1 MDREA
6 IYSALFALLSAI
18 PGIVTFSRRVRHW
31 TDVPPVEQP
40 ALIQEQFEESA
51 RYVGRAFPAKWTL
64 SLNLALYVNVG
75 NDQQA
80 APSQTLNPLLDAVLA
95 ALDAPPGPGGA
106 DLRRPRFPLPAQRQG
121 AHRRG
126 RVPGP
131 PGRGPDPGGDSGVL
145 IGEYRRPSA
154 FICG

>member
-6 IYSALFALLSAI
+6 IYSALFALLSTI
-18 PGIVTFSRRVRHW
+18 PGIVTCSRRVRHW
-31 TDVPPVEQP
+31 TDVPPAEQP

-95 ALDAPPGPGGA
+95 MLEPSGGQEEQT
-106 DLRRPRFPLPAQRQG
+106 L
-121 AHRRG
+121 
-126 RVPGP
+126 
-131 PGRGPDPGGDSGVL
+131 GGLVSHCRISGKVL
-145 IGEYRRPSA
+145 IAEGGSLGPQAAALIPVEIVVS
-154 FICG
+154 

>member
-1 MDREA
+1 MEREA
-6 IYSALFALLSAI
+6 IYSALFALLSTI

-75 NDQQA
+75 HDQKA
-80 APSQTLNPLLDAVLA
+80 APSMVLNPLLDAIVA
-95 ALDAPPGPGGA
+95 ALEAPEGQEEQTLGGLVSIA
-106 DLRRPRFPLPAQRQG
+106 TQWQG
-121 AHRRG
+121 AHRR
-126 RVPGP
+126 RRLAGP
-131 PGRGPDPGGDSGVL
+131 PGRGPDPGGD
-145 IGEYRRPSA
+145 
-154 FICG
+154 CGFVVASSQ

>member
-1 MDREA
+1 MNREA
-6 IYSALFALLSAI
+6 IYSALFALLSTI

-75 NDQQA
+75 HDQHA
-80 APSQTLNPLLDAVLA
+80 APSTVLNPLLDAIVA
-95 ALDAPPGPGGA
+95 ALEAPEGQEEQTLGGLVSSCHVNGKIVIAEGGSLGPQA
-106 DLRRPRFPLPAQRQG
+106 A
-121 AHRRG
+121 A
-126 RVPGP
+126 
-131 PGRGPDPGGDSGVL
+131 L
-145 IGEYRRPSA
+145 IPVEIVVS
-154 FICG
+154 

>member
-1 MDREA
+1 MNREE
-6 IYSALFALLSAI
+6 IYSALFALLSTI

-95 ALDAPPGPGGA
+95 VLEPSGSQEEQTLGG
-106 DLRRPRFPLPAQRQG
+106 LVSHCRI
-121 AHRRG
+121 
-126 RVPGP
+126 
-131 PGRGPDPGGDSGVL
+131 SGKVL
-145 IGEYRRPSA
+145 IAEGGSLGPQAAALIPVEIVVS
-154 FICG
+154 

>member
-1 MDREA
+1 MNREE
-6 IYSALFALLSAI
+6 IYSALFALLSTI

-40 ALIQEQFEESA
+40 AMIQEQFEESA

-80 APSQTLNPLLDAVLA
+80 AP
-95 ALDAPPGPGGA
+95 
-106 DLRRPRFPLPAQRQG
+106 
-121 AHRRG
+121 HK
-126 RVPGP
+126 
-131 PGRGPDPGGDSGVL
+131 
-145 IGEYRRPSA
+145 PSTPSWTR
-154 FICG
+154 C

>member
-1 MDREA
+1 MNREA
-6 IYSALFALLSAI
+6 IYSALFALLSTI

-40 ALIQEQFEESA
+40 VLIQEQFEESA
-51 RYVGRAFPAKWTL
+51 RYVGRAFPAKWVL

-80 APSQTLNPLLDAVLA
+80 APLPNPQPPPGRGAGRADAA
-95 ALDAPPGPGGA
+95 PGPGGA
-106 DLRRPRFPLPAQRQG
+106 DLGRPRVPLPTQRQG

-126 RVPGP
+126 RVAGP
-131 PGRGPDPGGDSGVL
+131 PGRGPNTGRDCCLAGSHRL
-145 IGEYRRPSA
+145 
-154 FICG
+154 

>member
-6 IYSALFALLSAI
+6 IYSALFALLSTI

-95 ALDAPPGPGGA
+95 ALLPPPGQEEQTLGG
-106 DLRRPRFPLPAQRQG
+106 LVSHCRL
-121 AHRRG
+121 
-126 RVPGP
+126 
-131 PGRGPDPGGDSGVL
+131 SGKVL
-145 IGEYRRPSA
+145 IAEGGSLGPQAAALIPVEIVVS
-154 FICG
+154 